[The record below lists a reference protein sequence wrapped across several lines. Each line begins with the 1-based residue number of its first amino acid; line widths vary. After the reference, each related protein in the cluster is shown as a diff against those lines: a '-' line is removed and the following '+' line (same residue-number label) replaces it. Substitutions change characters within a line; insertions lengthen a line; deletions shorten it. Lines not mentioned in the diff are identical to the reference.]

1 MKKSIKMTKSKKIV
15 IAVSAV
21 IVAAAAGL
29 SVYFALKPDE
39 SSAVQVVKVTTGDIT
54 ETLDLSGTVN
64 SENQG
69 TFEILDGTYVKKVN
83 VRIGDQVKKGDVLAT
98 FDTSSVSDIIEEK
111 QSTYTEALDAYND
124 YVSTTDGASD
134 QLYEI
139 TEKICDLEDKIDK
152 LNEQVKKSDKKAPET
167 EEVKDLKDKFSEI
180 LGDSSIAS
188 ELIDR
193 IISSSSDFSKT
204 IELLQGISSGI
215 SNQISGIVS
224 LMSVSDEEKQL
235 VSSQLELVEL
245 KVKQGILKLQSN
257 AALETLYLSVVE
269 SAKKDL
275 RDTQEAVE
283 NLKKALDRINNYVN
297 K

>member
-111 QSTYTEALDAYND
+111 QST
-124 YVSTTDGASD
+124 
-134 QLYEI
+134 
-139 TEKICDLEDKIDK
+139 
-152 LNEQVKKSDKKAPET
+152 
-167 EEVKDLKDKFSEI
+167 
-180 LGDSSIAS
+180 
-188 ELIDR
+188 
-193 IISSSSDFSKT
+193 
-204 IELLQGISSGI
+204 
-215 SNQISGIVS
+215 
-224 LMSVSDEEKQL
+224 
-235 VSSQLELVEL
+235 
-245 KVKQGILKLQSN
+245 
-257 AALETLYLSVVE
+257 
-269 SAKKDL
+269 
-275 RDTQEAVE
+275 
-283 NLKKALDRINNYVN
+283 
-297 K
+297 

>member
-111 QSTYTEALDAYND
+111 QSTYNEALAAYND

-193 IISSSSDFSKT
+193 ILSSSSDFSKT

-245 KVKQGILKLQSN
+245 KVKQGIL
-257 AALETLYLSVVE
+257 TVV
-269 SAKKDL
+269 K
-275 RDTQEAVE
+275 
-283 NLKKALDRINNYVN
+283 IN
-297 K
+297 